1 MRTLHRSLISRFGRK
16 LEGEDRH
23 KEQRLSTLAIKSDD
37 LKADGTFSGYGS
49 VFGVLDSY
57 NEIVAA
63 GAFTESLAEW
73 KKSGAPV
80 PILWQHRSD
89 QPIGGWSDLAEDDY
103 GLKGEGR
110 ILLDAGPDE
119 KRAWAHMKAGNVRGL
134 SIGYYVDK
142 YEFDTDTQVLT
153 LTKLDLR
160 EISVVTFPANREA
173 VIDEIK
179 MKLSGIRRKLACDE
193 LLSPREMRLLLR
205 EKAGLSGRVAD
216 AVVSV
221 GYKNWYDR
229 EVGPDHEDEDPL
241 EQLAAL
247 GPLPKLELPKF

>member
-1 MRTLHRSLISRFGRK
+1 MRTLKRSCISRFGRK
-16 LEGEDRH
+16 LEGEERH
-23 KEQRLSTLAIKSDD
+23 KEQRLSTLAIKADD
-37 LKADGTFSGYGS
+37 LKSDGTFTGYGS
-49 VFGVLDSY
+49 VFDVIDSY
-57 NEIVAA
+57 AEIVAP
-63 GAFTESLAEW
+63 GAFSESLAEW
-73 KKSGAPV
+73 KASGAPV
-80 PILWQHRSD
+80 PILWQHRAD
-89 QPIGGWSDLAEDDY
+89 QPIGGWKDLAEDDY
-103 GLKGEGR
+103 GLKGTGQ

-134 SIGYYVDK
+134 SIGYYVDEYK
-142 YEFDTDTQVLT
+142 FDAENQLLT

-179 MKLSGIRRKLACDE
+179 MKLSGIRRKLAKEE

-241 EQLAAL
+241 EAL
-247 GPLPKLELPKF
+247 SAIPPLGKLELPKF